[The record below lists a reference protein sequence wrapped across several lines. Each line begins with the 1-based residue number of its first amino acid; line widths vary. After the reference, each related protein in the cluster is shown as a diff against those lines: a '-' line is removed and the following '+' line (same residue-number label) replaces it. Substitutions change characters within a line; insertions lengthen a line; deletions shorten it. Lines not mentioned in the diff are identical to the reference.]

1 MPPHEISLRYTVVVG
16 DHLSGVVFTGS
27 FVKLSAKGAEAHLEN
42 PVAPLTNL
50 KMHLIDGNGE
60 EIPGTLY
67 AKVVEKLSE
76 SSTVFSVR
84 FTSMSPEVEPFLQ
97 RLVAQSSPES
107 TA

>member
-16 DHLSGVVFTGS
+16 NHLSGVTFEGS
-27 FVKLSAKGAEAHLEN
+27 FVKLSAKGAEAHLEH
-42 PVAPLTNL
+42 PVPPLSNL
-50 KMHLIDGNGE
+50 NMHLIDSNGE
-60 EIPGTLY
+60 EIPGVLY
-67 AKVVEKLSE
+67 GKVVETPHE
-76 SSTVFSVR
+76 SNAGFSVR